1 MFKFIER
8 VDKPLG
14 ENLLISVAG
23 NVGAGKSTLTKLIG
37 EKLGFEVQFE
47 AVDDN
52 PYLERF
58 YEDQERWAFHSQ
70 LYFLSQ
76 RFKYHNKFTTNGLN
90 NIQDRSIYEDVD
102 IFAKNLYDNGKMSED
117 DYKMYTEL
125 FENMSA
131 FSATPDLL
139 IFLDGSI
146 DSILQRINVRGREM
160 EKHVEIEYWENLH
173 NRYKEFLENY
183 NKSNVLV
190 VNIDKVDLLEGEG
203 HLDMLVDE
211 IKKALN
217 L

>member
-1 MFKFIER
+1 MFKFIKK
-8 VDKPLG
+8 VDKPLEG
-14 ENLLISVAG
+14 NLLISVAG

-52 PYLERF
+52 PYIEKF

-146 DSILQRINVRGREM
+146 DSILQRINIRGREM
-160 EKHVEIEYWENLH
+160 EKHVEIAYWENLH
-173 NRYKEFLENY
+173 NRYKEFLNNY
-183 NKSNVLV
+183 DKSNILV
-190 VNIDKVDLLEGEG
+190 VNIDKVDLLEGDG
-203 HLDMLVDE
+203 HLDMLVNE
-211 IKKALN
+211 IRTALN